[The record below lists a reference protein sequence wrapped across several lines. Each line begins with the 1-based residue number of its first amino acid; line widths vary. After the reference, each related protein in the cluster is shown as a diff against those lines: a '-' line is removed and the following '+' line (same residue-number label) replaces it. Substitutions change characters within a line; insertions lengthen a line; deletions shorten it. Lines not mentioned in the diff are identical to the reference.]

1 MTHEGHRHKTRGVLG
16 DSEQSDVTE
25 IKDESE
31 VGRGTAPVTSLLLD
45 TLSSSFFFTKRD
57 RPHMLV
63 LQMFLFMSFSQQTAY
78 VQLFQIRVRQV
89 SKWTISVRIDTYL
102 FQVVVIS
109 ATIGLGR

>member
-1 MTHEGHRHKTRGVLG
+1 M
-16 DSEQSDVTE
+16 TE

-31 VGRGTAPVTSLLLD
+31 VGKGSAPVTSLLLD
-45 TLSSSFFFTKRD
+45 ALSSSFFFTKRD

-89 SKWTISVRIDTYL
+89 SKWTISVRSCTLLNGEGNGNPLQYSCLENPKD
-102 FQVVVIS
+102 
-109 ATIGLGR
+109 IGA